1 MSVGRDEPLRRI
13 SADGHPIGRYA
24 PTGRNDDT
32 ETGADRLRAFRRR
45 RSERNYA
52 RREQKAGADNATH
65 AMGTWKARSEVREAR
80 VLRGMRLWGS
90 IGSGRDM
97 AVDLGT
103 ANTLVFIRGRGI
115 VLFEPSVVAISEET
129 GRVHAVGAEAK
140 RMIGRTPASI
150 RAIRPLR
157 HGVIADFEIT
167 EEMLRHFISRAG
179 GGRFTF
185 ARVVLCVPSGITD
198 VERRAVDEATRAA
211 GARTVYLIEEPMAAA
226 IGANLPVAD
235 AVASMVIDIGG
246 GTTEV
251 AVIALGGMV
260 VWESIRVGGYEMDEA
275 IVDHVKNVHKLM
287 IGQETAEAA
296 KIEVGSAWP
305 TEDTAETSVAG
316 RDLITGLLR
325 RVAISGADV
334 RRALEPPVSRI
345 VSAVKDTLERTP
357 PELAADLGVRGIV
370 LAGGGSLLRGID
382 ERLRSEVGLPVQL
395 VESPLTCVAE
405 GAGRSLDE
413 LETLDR
419 AAKAQRRTR
428 SRR

>member
-1 MSVGRDEPLRRI
+1 MRR
-13 SADGHPIGRYA
+13 
-24 PTGRNDDT
+24 
-32 ETGADRLRAFRRR
+32 L
-45 RSERNYA
+45 
-52 RREQKAGADNATH
+52 
-65 AMGTWKARSEVREAR
+65 
-80 VLRGMRLWGS
+80 GS
-90 IGSGRDM
+90 FGGGRDM

-115 VLFEPSVVAISEET
+115 VLFEPSVVAFSEET
-129 GRVHAVGAEAK
+129 GRVHAVGAEAR

-150 RAIRPLR
+150 RATRPLR

-167 EEMLRHFISRAG
+167 EQMLRHFITKAG
-179 GGRFTF
+179 GSRFAF

-198 VERRAVDEATRAA
+198 VERRAVDEATRSA
-211 GARTVYLIEEPMAAA
+211 GARAVYLIEEPMAAA

-251 AVIALGGMV
+251 AVISLGGMV
-260 VWESIRVGGYEMDEA
+260 VWESIRVGGYEMDDA
-275 IVDHVKNVHKLM
+275 IVDHVKSGHNLL

-296 KIEVGSAWP
+296 KIAAGSAWEVDGEL
-305 TEDTAETSVAG
+305 EDTQVAG
-316 RDLITGLLR
+316 RDLVTGLLR
-325 RVAISGADV
+325 RARLSAADV
-334 RRALEPPVSRI
+334 RRALEPPVARI
-345 VSAVKDTLERTP
+345 VTAVKDTLERTP

-382 ERLRSEVGLPVQL
+382 DRLRHEVGLPVQR

-413 LETLDR
+413 LETLER
-419 AAKAQRRTR
+419 TAKAQRR
-428 SRR
+428 SRARR

>member
-1 MSVGRDEPLRRI
+1 MRR
-13 SADGHPIGRYA
+13 
-24 PTGRNDDT
+24 
-32 ETGADRLRAFRRR
+32 L
-45 RSERNYA
+45 
-52 RREQKAGADNATH
+52 
-65 AMGTWKARSEVREAR
+65 
-80 VLRGMRLWGS
+80 GS
-90 IGSGRDM
+90 ISGGRDM

-115 VLFEPSVVAISEET
+115 VLFEPSVVAISQDT
-129 GRVHAVGAEAK
+129 GKVHAVGAEAK

-150 RAIRPLR
+150 RATRPLR
-157 HGVIADFEIT
+157 HGVIADFEVT
-167 EEMLRHFISRAG
+167 EEMLRHFISKAG
-179 GGRFTF
+179 GSRFAF

-211 GARTVYLIEEPMAAA
+211 GARSVYLIEEPMAAA

-251 AVIALGGMV
+251 AVISLGGMV

-275 IVDHVKNVHKLM
+275 IVDHVKNVHKLL

-296 KIEVGSAWP
+296 KIEVGSAWAL
-305 TEDTAETSVAG
+305 DDAAETTVAG
-316 RDLITGLLR
+316 RDLVSGLLR
-325 RVAISGADV
+325 RVTISGGDV
-334 RRALEPPVSRI
+334 RRAMDGPVARI

-357 PELAADLGVRGIV
+357 PELAADLGERGIV
-370 LAGGGSLLRGID
+370 LAGGGALLRGVD
-382 ERLRSEVGLPVQL
+382 EKLRTEVGLPVQIAD
-395 VESPLTCVAE
+395 SPLTCVAE

-428 SRR
+428 SRGRR